1 MNTSILIP
9 TDFSENAKS
18 ALSYALKL
26 YANETCTFYFL
37 NSFAYSSSRSTSLM
51 TSNFI
56 GTFRDNSKRDLSK
69 LKTNMDEENTN
80 PNHSFGMISSSD
92 ELPHAIAESIT
103 QYNIDMVIMGTKGA
117 AGVDAFFFGSNTVKT
132 VQHIKGCPI
141 IVVPVNKEF
150 EAPKKMAFATD
161 FNRPYD
167 PKTLKSLLD
176 FAALHHAHINV
187 LHINVEKNL
196 SEAQNENLINL
207 KEHLKDNEHS
217 FHWMP
222 SYNKKSD
229 VINDFIND
237 LNIDVL
243 AMFNYKHSIIEAITK
258 EPIIKN
264 IGYHPTIPF
273 LIIPS
278 K

>member
-18 ALSYALKL
+18 GLTYALKL

-37 NSFAYSSSRSTSLM
+37 NSYAYSSLHSSSLM
-51 TSNFI
+51 DANFI
-56 GTFRDNSKRDLSK
+56 GTFRDNSKRDLTK
-69 LKTNMDEENTN
+69 LKTKMDEGNTN
-80 PNHSFGMISSSD
+80 PNHTFEVISSSD

-103 QYNIDMVIMGTKGA
+103 KHNINLVVMGTV
-117 AGVDAFFFGSNTVKT
+117 GVTGVEAFFFGSNTVKT
-132 VQHIKGCPI
+132 VQYIRGCPV

-167 PKTLKSLLD
+167 PKTLKSLLN

-196 SEAQNENLINL
+196 SEMQNENLTNL

-222 SYNKKSD
+222 AYNKKSD
-229 VINDFIND
+229 VINDFIDD

-243 AMFNYKHSIIEAITK
+243 AMFNYKHSLIEAITK